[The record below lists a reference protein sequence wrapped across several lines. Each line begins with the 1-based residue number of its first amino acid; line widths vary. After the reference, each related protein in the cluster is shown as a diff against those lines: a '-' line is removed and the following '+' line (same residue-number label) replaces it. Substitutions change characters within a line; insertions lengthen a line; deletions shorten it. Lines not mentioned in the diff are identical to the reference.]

1 MSFHPVLFPVDIS
14 YGSAGGPQFSTD
26 VVETISGF
34 EQRNVNWSQA
44 RLRYNVA
51 YGVRS
56 AAQLETLLAFFRARQ
71 GKAYGFRFRD
81 WTDYQSCPAAAS
93 PAPLDQNLGSGDGTN
108 KMFALRKAYTS
119 GATTVYRS
127 ITKPVAGSIR
137 VDLNGV
143 EQLSGWTI
151 DTETGLVTFTAAP
164 ASGVSVTA
172 GFLFDVPVR
181 FDSDTLSLSLDS
193 YGVGSA
199 NGVDLIEVR

>member
-119 GATTVYRS
+119 GATTVYRP

-137 VDLNGV
+137 VALNGV

>member
-1 MSFHPVLFPVDIS
+1 
-14 YGSAGGPQFSTD
+14 
-26 VVETISGF
+26 TISGF

-119 GATTVYRS
+119 GATTVYRL

-137 VDLNGV
+137 VALNGV

>member
-119 GATTVYRS
+119 GATTVYRL

-137 VDLNGV
+137 VALNGV

>member
-93 PAPLDQNLGSGDGTN
+93 PAPMDQNLGSGDGTN

-119 GATTVYRS
+119 GATTVYRL

-137 VDLNGV
+137 VALNGV

>member
-137 VDLNGV
+137 VALNGV